1 MRIALDAMGGDQAPH
16 EIVAGALQ
24 ALEELGDDDLILIG
38 DEPQIL
44 ELLGKPDV
52 WEKKLSVA
60 HAPEV
65 IEMDEHPV
73 ESLRR
78 KRKSSIAVMAKMAA
92 DGLADVAIS
101 AGNTGACVAGCQMRM
116 RLLPGVH
123 RPGILVVFPTINGP
137 IAICDVGANVAPKPI
152 NLYQYAL
159 MGSLYM
165 QQIFNLDAPTV
176 GLVSVGQED
185 TKGNELIKKV
195 NQMLREDDHLNFSG
209 NIEAREFLNRPC
221 DVIVCDGFV
230 GNVILK
236 FAEGLAEGLFRIIS
250 QELMKLKPELAR
262 QFKPIMQSVYAQHDH
277 IEYGGAPL
285 LGVDGTCI
293 ICHGAS
299 DARAVKNAVLRSR
312 ELVNTRINERITEW
326 LASVPVSEVES

>member
-1 MRIALDAMGGDQAPH
+1 MRIALDAMGGDQAPN

-24 ALEELGDDDLILIG
+24 ALEDLGDEELILIG
-38 DEPQIL
+38 DEPRIL
-44 ELLGKPDV
+44 RLLGKPDV
-52 WEKKLSVA
+52 WEKNISIV

-65 IEMDEHPV
+65 IEMHDHPV

-78 KRKSSIAVMAKMAA
+78 KRKSSIAIMAKMAA
-92 DGLADVAIS
+92 DDKADVAIS
-101 AGNTGACVAGCQMRM
+101 AGNTGACVAGCQMQM
-116 RLLPGVH
+116 RLLPGVN
-123 RPGILVVFPTINGP
+123 RPGILVVIPTINGP
-137 IAICDVGANVAPKPI
+137 IAICDVGANVSPKPI
-152 NLYQYAL
+152 NLHQYAL

-165 QQIFNLDAPTV
+165 KEIFNIDDPTI
-176 GLVSVGQED
+176 GLISVGQED
-185 TKGNELIKKV
+185 NKGNELIKKV
-195 NQMLREDDHLNFSG
+195 NQMIREDEHLNFAG
-209 NIEAREFLNRPC
+209 NVEAREFLNRPC

-250 QELMKLKPELAR
+250 QELTKQKPELAQ
-262 QFKPIMQSVYAQHDH
+262 QFKPIMDNVYKEHDH

-285 LGVDGTCI
+285 LGVAGTCI

-299 DARAVKNAVLRSR
+299 DARAIKNAVLRSR
-312 ELVNTRINERITEW
+312 ELVNTRINGKITEW